1 LITVKALSCFK
12 RALYLNPL
20 EWGLYYNLGLVYLAI
35 KVYSVAF
42 HYFLTS
48 IKYNPQ
54 NAEAY
59 MLLGVC
65 LNKLQDPANA
75 FNAFE
80 KACTIDPKNHMIFL
94 NMAIFLAEHS
104 RDSTNARLAKEKF
117 LKHDELYART
127 GGLRDP
133 AVEAQRSALRS
144 MLQLD
149 SP

>member
-1 LITVKALSCFK
+1 M
-12 RALYLNPL
+12 NPL
-20 EWGLYYNLGLVYLAI
+20 DWGLYFNLGLVYLAI

-48 IKYNPQ
+48 IKYHPQ

-75 FNAFE
+75 YNAFE
-80 KACTIDPKNHMIFL
+80 KACSIEPNNHMVYL
-94 NMAIFLAEHS
+94 NMAIFLAEHA
-104 RDSTNARLAKEKF
+104 RDETNARLAKERF
-117 LKHDELYART
+117 LKHNELYSRP
-127 GGLRDP
+127 GVFKDP
-133 AVEAQRSALRS
+133 AVEAQRNVLRS
-144 MLQLD
+144 VLGLE